1 MQMDVVRVKEI
12 MTKEVYS
19 IDRSLGVE
27 VALELMADKRVRRL
41 PVVSNTGRVI
51 GIITREDARTALERC
66 RPDPGAK
73 PPTVNDVMSHD
84 VVTIGPD
91 DSIAKAAQIMV
102 RRRIGALPV
111 IADGKMVGIITESD
125 IFEYLASHIEMAE

>member
-1 MQMDVVRVKEI
+1 MKMQVVRVKEI
-12 MTKEVYS
+12 MTREVHS
-19 IDRSLGVE
+19 IDRNLGVE

-66 RPDPGAK
+66 RSDTDAK
-73 PPTVNDVMSHD
+73 PPAINDVMTHN

-91 DSIAKAAQIMV
+91 ESIAKAAQLMV
-102 RRRIGALPV
+102 KRRIGALPV
-111 IADGKMVGIITESD
+111 ISDGKMIGILTESD
-125 IFEYLASHIEMAE
+125 IFEYLASHIEMQD